1 MISERLVKLM
11 NGSISV
17 TSMPGEGS
25 SFSATMRLKK
35 AEKPDSEFVI
45 QPKLVEEEVSEVEQ
59 NKQDVDKSDLEG
71 LSVLVVDDDAINLA
85 LAEGLLSHKNMIVIS
100 ATSGS
105 EALDMID
112 QQPIDLV
119 LMDLEMPEMSG
130 FETTKKLR
138 QEPGQG
144 QSVPII
150 ALTAHAFP
158 EKRREV
164 IEVGMNDLLAK
175 PYKPEQLYQVIAAWT
190 GRTQDKEVE
199 TTTSNLDLAVYDQQQ
214 AEKSTLG
221 DKELEHRLQENL
233 SAILPAMRDNIQKA
247 TSDAD
252 YEELYNHVHKL
263 AGSAGV
269 CFAVALH
276 ASADDLQK
284 KLKLNPVPTE
294 EIGGDVLQLLD
305 EMERFEDYI
314 QSNKVS

>member
-1 MISERLVKLM
+1 M
-11 NGSISV
+11 
-17 TSMPGEGS
+17 
-25 SFSATMRLKK
+25 
-35 AEKPDSEFVI
+35 
-45 QPKLVEEEVSEVEQ
+45 
-59 NKQDVDKSDLEG
+59 
-71 LSVLVVDDDAINLA
+71 VVDDDAINLA